1 MLGILKLTDTK
12 YWHKNGVDDNRDKL
26 RLVLMFSVLL
36 S

>member
-1 MLGILKLTDTK
+1 MLGILKLTAAK

-26 RLVLMFSVLL
+26 IFVLMFSILL